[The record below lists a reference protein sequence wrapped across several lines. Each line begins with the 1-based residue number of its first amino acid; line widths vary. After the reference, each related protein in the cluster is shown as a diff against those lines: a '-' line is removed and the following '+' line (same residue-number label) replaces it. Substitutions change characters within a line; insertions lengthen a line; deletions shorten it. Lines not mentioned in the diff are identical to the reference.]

1 MTEITNEQAEKELN
15 ERSAAVSEADV
26 GRILENQDEIEKK
39 FSSEGPLKKFFNDIT
54 LLLPMMHDYWSGEYR
69 EIPWTTIAASVAA
82 LAYVLSPVDL
92 IPDFIPVIGYIDDAA
107 VVALCLSAIQSD
119 LEKYTCWKNA
129 EKIMD

>member
-15 ERSAAVSEADV
+15 ERSATVSEADV
-26 GRILENQDEIEKK
+26 GRILKNQDEIEKK

-54 LLLPMMHDYWSGEYR
+54 LLLSMVRDYWGGEYR
-69 EIPWTTIAASVAA
+69 EIPWTTIAAAVAA

-107 VVALCLSAIQSD
+107 VVALCLSAIKSD
-119 LEKYTCWKNA
+119 LENYKRWKTP
-129 EKIMD
+129 KK